1 MDMVFPRWADLWLS
15 SCQWPSCAQAYSTV
29 GILQTGA
36 ALLLCLNGQAP
47 WGLWLSWSQGG
58 VVPLVWA
65 LRSWHHE
72 ILKLQE
78 LALLC
83 FGLVDVLEQPE
94 TRMAQ
99 EGTRLLPALHIPR
112 ERRQPRPT
120 TALTRRKETELKGVK
135 HSGKPLLFFE

>member
-1 MDMVFPRWADLWLS
+1 M
-15 SCQWPSCAQAYSTV
+15 

-72 ILKLQE
+72 ILKLHE

-99 EGTRLLPALHIPR
+99 EGTRLLPACTYPGR
-112 ERRQPRPT
+112 EERLGLP
-120 TALTRRKETELKGVK
+120 TALARRKEMELKGVK
-135 HSGKPLLFFE
+135 HSGKPLLFLE